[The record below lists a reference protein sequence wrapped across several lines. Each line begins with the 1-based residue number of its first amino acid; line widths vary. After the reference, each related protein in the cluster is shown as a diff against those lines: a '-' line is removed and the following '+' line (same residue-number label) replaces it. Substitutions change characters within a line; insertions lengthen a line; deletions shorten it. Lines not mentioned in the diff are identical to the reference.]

1 MTEQRVFTVRMSNSN
16 LMAWLNCLAKR
27 FGRRTMVQI
36 LADQSITGIKPIIRG
51 EGGIQGH

>member
-27 FGRRTMVQI
+27 FGRRTMAQI

-51 EGGIQGH
+51 